1 MRLSVIR
8 FLLCATLLSA
18 AGALYAGETVKV
30 RNATGRWEV
39 SGDITLIEAEERA
52 LNEAKKDALRKAGV
66 MENVWS
72 VFGQVSTES
81 GSEFDEAF
89 SSVSVLALNG
99 LVNITDKKTEDVWD
113 PVAKKLFKVVT
124 IDANVT
130 KDDVQEDK
138 SYLLEVTGIEPVYKE
153 SEPFTCTIRV
163 HGADSYIKF
172 FWFGEDGASMVYPNS
187 YEENRIFRAG
197 ETFTFPVSDKIDLV
211 MEKTD
216 KSKEVEKVNIII
228 VATKKDFPYIGET
241 DYQSI
246 LTWLFRLPADQ
257 RTFYY
262 NMTLI
267 R

>member
-18 AGALYAGETVKV
+18 ARALYAGETVKV

-153 SEPFTCTIRV
+153 SEPFTCNIRV
-163 HGADSYIKF
+163 HGADANIKLF
-172 FWFGEDGASMVYPNS
+172 VFGTDGASRVYPNS
-187 YEENRIFRAG
+187 
-197 ETFTFPVSDKIDLV
+197 
-211 MEKTD
+211 
-216 KSKEVEKVNIII
+216 
-228 VATKKDFPYIGET
+228 
-241 DYQSI
+241 
-246 LTWLFRLPADQ
+246 
-257 RTFYY
+257 
-262 NMTLI
+262 
-267 R
+267 

>member
-1 MRLSVIR
+1 M
-8 FLLCATLLSA
+8 
-18 AGALYAGETVKV
+18 
-30 RNATGRWEV
+30 
-39 SGDITLIEAEERA
+39 
-52 LNEAKKDALRKAGV
+52 
-66 MENVWS
+66 
-72 VFGQVSTES
+72 
-81 GSEFDEAF
+81 
-89 SSVSVLALNG
+89 
-99 LVNITDKKTEDVWD
+99 
-113 PVAKKLFKVVT
+113 AKKLFKVVT

-211 MEKTD
+211 MEKAD